1 MCPNILGN
9 VIEYCQ
15 TSEGCHQTFQE
26 MLPNIPGNALKY
38 SRESHLSNI
47 LGNVT
52 KHPGECPQTCQ
63 WSILLFSLHWHF
75 AWLFASCASPIHLV
89 DEFIRLF
96 LVLLKE
102 MRMLNESKVL
112 PFFVQVLIKG
122 MRRWAEPKIF
132 FYYVTSRGGKLLL
145 RRSTIGVV

>member
-1 MCPNILGN
+1 MLSNIWGM
-9 VIEYCQ
+9 
-15 TSEGCHQTFQE
+15 S
-26 MLPNIPGNALKY
+26 PNIPGNVAKHSRNALKY
-38 SRESHLSNI
+38 SKESHLSNI

-112 PFFVQVLIKG
+112 SFFRSSVNQGNAEVG
-122 MRRWAEPKIF
+122 WAQNF
-132 FYYVTSRGGKLLL
+132 LLL
-145 RRSTIGVV
+145 CNLKRWEAAP